1 MYDNSLTSTVVKFWW
16 ESISEAQ
23 LFRTTVRWFW
33 FLDKYQCFCSS
44 CKKMSQKNFRN
55 PVFYFLTVQLFMRS
69 SRRDCRTH
77 PVLLYLRSWCNK
89 SISLQCYYAHKNTC
103 KIHRGQARF
112 KNYFNETINKDYL
125 WLHWNKF

>member
-1 MYDNSLTSTVVKFWW
+1 MYDNSLTSTVVKCWW

-33 FLDKYQCFCSS
+33 FLDKYQCFCSP

-69 SRRDCRTH
+69 SRRDCRTPPPPEKLTFVKSQSNIYQRIGTLGKQIIPPH
-77 PVLLYLRSWCNK
+77 VLHEGRDKFEDMFWRHWICDV
-89 SISLQCYYAHKNTC
+89 
-103 KIHRGQARF
+103 
-112 KNYFNETINKDYL
+112 TI
-125 WLHWNKF
+125 